1 MRHLLLI
8 VIAVF
13 SLSCAGQSHDSYAP
27 ASTSVNV
34 YGGPVESHRVAE
46 YASRAESDAEGT
58 VTIASEQS
66 SDAKKPRR
74 QAAAAVDYDQKLVK
88 TGYMRIETDEDDFPK
103 KISELKAAT
112 KKLEGYVAAE
122 SRNSVTIKVPS
133 GRLDEL
139 IAIARQL
146 GEVVG
151 QDVHVHDVT
160 AAFVDLQIRIDNLKR
175 LRARLQDLI
184 EQGSSVQEVLEVER
198 ELARVTRELEQLE
211 GQLRLMDNQV
221 TFATLSV
228 NFENDLSPGPIGWLF
243 YGTYQAVKWL
253 FVWD

>member
-8 VIAVF
+8 LIAVL
-13 SLSCAGQSHDSYAP
+13 SLSCAGQSYDGGSYAP
-27 ASTSVNV
+27 APSSVNV
-34 YGGPVESHRVAE
+34 YGGPVE
-46 YASRAESDAEGT
+46 ASRVTVASVESDSEGS
-58 VTIASEQS
+58 VSSS
-66 SDAKKPRR
+66 SDDRSSSQPKRR
-74 QAAAAVDYDQKLVK
+74 AAAPVDYDQKLVK
-88 TGYMRIETDEDDFPK
+88 TGYMRIETDEDDFAK
-103 KISELKAAT
+103 KITELKAAT
-112 KKLEGYVAAE
+112 KKLEGYVASE

-139 IAIARQL
+139 IAITRQL

-160 AAFVDLQIRIDNLKR
+160 ATYVDLQIRIDNLKR
-175 LRARLQDLI
+175 LRSRLQELI
-184 EQGSSVQEVLEVER
+184 QQGSSVQEVLEVER

-221 TFATLSV
+221 TFATLNV